1 MRTDE
6 VRRHGREIQDRG
18 GTRSSGGG
26 QYMEQF
32 ESLVRETI
40 RSGTIDMTGW
50 SWGAVRVLLVVAGE
64 ENVRDL
70 QQRGQVHDSGQVPR
84 GADD

>member
-1 MRTDE
+1 
-6 VRRHGREIQDRG
+6 
-18 GTRSSGGG
+18 
-26 QYMEQF
+26 MEQF
-32 ESLVRETI
+32 GSLVRETI
-40 RSGTIDMTGW
+40 RSGTVDMTGW

-64 ENVRDL
+64 GDVRDL